1 MSPASKAGTKKGS
14 KPKSATK
21 AAPRKKAAGSAA
33 AKGSKLKSTKAKTT
47 KAKASKAAAPKA
59 TKATKATKAKATKAK
74 APKAKA
80 KASKAAAPKAK
91 AAKPAAP
98 KAKAAAPKAKAAKP
112 AAPKA
117 AAPKAKAAK
126 KSAPARKRRK
136 VAPKVMLA
144 GLLEKLE
151 RCYGAVNLP
160 SETES
165 TVEKAVY
172 LVLREGGSQ
181 ASTERAMRSLREDFV
196 DWNDV
201 RLSRP
206 SELARLMSNSSKAVT
221 IRRLVGRCERIREML
236 DQIYNDRNEVDLEFL
251 LDEKPKGQIE
261 YLEDIDDLGIHNAYA
276 LSQWLS
282 GEEKLVLASP
292 ELCGVCQK
300 FLITES
306 AAVSKVRKELS
317 DLLASGQSTA
327 VQAHLN
333 QLGDM
338 DESDWPGSVKDYL
351 KEFVG

>member
-1 MSPASKAGTKKGS
+1 
-14 KPKSATK
+14 
-21 AAPRKKAAGSAA
+21 
-33 AKGSKLKSTKAKTT
+33 
-47 KAKASKAAAPKA
+47 
-59 TKATKATKAKATKAK
+59 
-74 APKAKA
+74 
-80 KASKAAAPKAK
+80 
-91 AAKPAAP
+91 
-98 KAKAAAPKAKAAKP
+98 
-112 AAPKA
+112 
-117 AAPKAKAAK
+117 
-126 KSAPARKRRK
+126 
-136 VAPKVMLA
+136 
-144 GLLEKLE
+144 
-151 RCYGAVNLP
+151 VNLP
-160 SETES
+160 SDTES

-236 DQIYNDRNEVDLEFL
+236 DQIYNDRNEVNLEFL

-292 ELCGVCQK
+292 ELCGVCSK
-300 FLITES
+300 FSITGS
-306 AAVSKVRKELS
+306 AAASKVRKELS
-317 DLLASGQSTA
+317 DLLAEGQATA

-338 DESDWPGSVKDYL
+338 DEPDWPGSVKEYL

>member
-80 KASKAAAPKAK
+80 KAS
-91 AAKPAAP
+91 
-98 KAKAAAPKAKAAKP
+98 KAAAPKAKAAKP